1 MTYADLQSLMAEN
14 IENFSDGK
22 KPTFEHWQM
31 FARAYSAALTTPLD
45 TNYANSCLNAAGIK
59 KDAIISAEVLSELFI
74 NLYLQSYHVDK
85 IHDFLRNNGFAN
97 GDKPN
102 GMQFQTLN
110 SLAFLHASRNQIKVS
125 IAINCISGYNTSSS
139 ASIDFK
145 TYDDSY
151 TICNPSRQGDYL
163 SNRTGSTVSTAYID
177 ALNTI
182 PIILSPYIGIQLF
195 GCTFTNANMNMT
207 LYDDNIGTTIGS
219 MPTVRQ
225 SSTFVY
231 ISSSDILMLSQS
243 IANKLT
249 ILITS

>member
-1 MTYADLQSLMAEN
+1 MTFTDLQNLMLAN
-14 IENFSDGK
+14 RENFSDGK

-45 TNYANSCLNAAGIK
+45 TDYANSCLNAAGIK

-74 NLYLQSYHVDK
+74 NLYLQSYHVDT
-85 IHDFLRNNGFAN
+85 IHDFLRNNGFTN

-110 SLAFLHASRNQIKVS
+110 SLAFLHASQNQIRVS
-125 IAINCISGYNTSSS
+125 ININCLSGYNANSS
-139 ASIDFK
+139 AGIDFK
-145 TYDDSY
+145 TYEDSY
-151 TICNPSRQGDYL
+151 VMCKPSQQGNYL
-163 SNRTGSTVSTAYID
+163 SNKIGSTVSTAYID
-177 ALNTI
+177 VSNTI

-207 LYDDNIGTTIGS
+207 LYDDNIGTAIGS

-231 ISSSDILMLSQS
+231 ISRSDILMLSQS
-243 IANKLT
+243 ISNKLT

>member
-1 MTYADLQSLMAEN
+1 MTYADLQNLMTAN

-31 FARAYSAALTTPLD
+31 FARAYSAALASPLD
-45 TNYANSCLNAAGIK
+45 TDYANSCLNAAGIK

-74 NLYLQSYHVDK
+74 NLYLQSYHVDT
-85 IHDFLRNNGFAN
+85 IHDFLSNNGFAN
-97 GDKPN
+97 GDKPT

-110 SLAFLHASRNQIKVS
+110 SLAFLHASQNQIKVS
-125 IAINCISGYNTSSS
+125 IASNCISGYNNNSS
-139 ASIDFK
+139 AGIDFK
-145 TYDDSY
+145 TYDGSY
-151 TICNPSRQGDYL
+151 AICNPSQQGDYL
-163 SNRTGSTVSTAYID
+163 SNRIGSTVSTAYID
-177 ALNTI
+177 MANTM

-207 LYDDNIGTTIGS
+207 LYDDNIGTSIGS

-231 ISSSDILMLSQS
+231 ISRSDILMLSQS
-243 IANKLT
+243 ISNKLT

>member
-1 MTYADLQSLMAEN
+1 MTYADLQRLMAAN

-31 FARAYSAALTTPLD
+31 FARSYSAALASPLD
-45 TNYANSCLNAAGIK
+45 TDYANSCLNAVGIK

-74 NLYLQSYHVDK
+74 NLYLQSYHVDT

-110 SLAFLHASRNQIKVS
+110 SLAFLHASQNQIRVS
-125 IAINCISGYNTSSS
+125 INSNCLSGYNANSS
-139 ASIDFK
+139 AGIYFK
-145 TYDDSY
+145 TYDGSY
-151 TICNPSRQGDYL
+151 TISNPSQQGSYL
-163 SNRTGSTVSTAYID
+163 SNYANAVITSYINMP
-177 ALNTI
+177 NTI

-231 ISSSDILMLSQS
+231 ISMSDIVMLSQS
-243 IANKLT
+243 ISNKLT